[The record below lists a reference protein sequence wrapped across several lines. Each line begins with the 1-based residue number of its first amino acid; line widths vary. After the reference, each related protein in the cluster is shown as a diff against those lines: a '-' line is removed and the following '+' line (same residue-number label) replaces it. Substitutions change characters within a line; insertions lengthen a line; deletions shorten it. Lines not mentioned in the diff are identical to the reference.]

1 MKNIQ
6 IKTLIFCCLVVLLG
20 SCKNKEKE
28 VEPEVD
34 FATEFS
40 GNYYTYT
47 AETGGGT
54 EQLWEVTPI
63 AKNQLKIAFTKNTN
77 ATISG
82 ETFTLSQKYNLIN
95 VVATSK
101 DSFTISETANVEQS
115 NGIPLSQK
123 VEGVG
128 TKVINSAGVQ
138 QINIELKRTNS
149 ASGIVTKEYLE
160 FKKR

>member
-1 MKNIQ
+1 MKNTQ

-20 SCKNKEKE
+20 SCKDKEKE
-28 VEPEVD
+28 VEPDVD

-47 AETGGGT
+47 AEGTGGT
-54 EQLWEVTPI
+54 EQLWEVSPI
-63 AKNQLKIAFTKNTN
+63 AKNQLKIAFTKNVN
-77 ATISG
+77 ATVSG
-82 ETFTLSQKYNLIN
+82 ETFTLSQKYNLVN
-95 VVATSK
+95 VVANSK
-101 DSFTISETANVEQS
+101 DSFTINESVDVEQS
-115 NGIPLSQK
+115 NGAVLKQK

-128 TKVINSAGVQ
+128 TKVVNSAGVQ

-149 ASGIVTKEYLE
+149 ASGVVTKEYLE